1 MSRVGVLGAGG
12 RMGAAVAAAVLAD
25 PALTFA
31 GAVETAGH
39 PAVGAMLGGLPI
51 GVDAAVLAGLSDVLI
66 DFTVPAALAA
76 NLAAARAGRAAIV
89 VGTTGLDAADHAAID
104 YAARDI
110 AVLQTA
116 NTSVGVAVLARL
128 VAAAAAALPDWD
140 IDILDLHHRAKRDA
154 PSGTA
159 LMLGAAAA
167 RARGTTLAAVR
178 DRPRD
183 GAPGGIGFAALRG
196 GSVAGDHMV
205 LLAGD
210 GERIELH
217 HKVEG
222 RDLFAAGAVR
232 AAAWLAR
239 CPPGRYTMD
248 DVLGDDALGNDALRD
263 DALRDDA
270 PGDEVLVDKVLGR
283 DVLAT

>member
-1 MSRVGVLGAGG
+1 MSRIGVLGAGG

-25 PALTFA
+25 AALILA
-31 GAVETAGH
+31 GAVETVGH
-39 PAVGAMLGGLPI
+39 PAIGAAIGDTTI
-51 GVDAAVLAGLSDVLI
+51 GVDAAALAGISDVLI

-76 NLAAARAGRAAIV
+76 NLAAARAGHAAIV
-89 VGTTGLDAADHAAID
+89 IGTTGLGPEDDAAID
-104 YAARDI
+104 RAARDI

-128 VAAAAAALPDWD
+128 VATAAAALDWD

-159 LMLGAAAA
+159 LMLGTVAA

-178 DRPRD
+178 DRPRTV
-183 GAPGGIGFAALRG
+183 APGGIGFAALRG
-196 GSVAGDHMV
+196 GSAAGDHMV
-205 LLAGD
+205 LFAGD

-217 HKVEG
+217 HKAEG

-232 AAAWLAR
+232 AAAWLAGR
-239 CPPGRYTMD
+239 APGRYTMD
-248 DVLGDDALGNDALRD
+248 DVLGA
-263 DALRDDA
+263 
-270 PGDEVLVDKVLGR
+270 
-283 DVLAT
+283 

>member
-1 MSRVGVLGAGG
+1 MSRIGVLGAGG

-25 PALTFA
+25 AASILA
-31 GAVETAGH
+31 GGVETVGH
-39 PAVGAMLGGLPI
+39 PAI
-51 GVDAAVLAGLSDVLI
+51 GVAIGDTTIGADAAALAGMSDVLI

-76 NLAAARAGRAAIV
+76 NLAAARAGHAAIV
-89 VGTTGLDAADHAAID
+89 IGTTGLGPEDDAAID
-104 YAARDI
+104 RAARDI

-128 VAAAAAALPDWD
+128 VATAAAALDWD

-159 LMLGAAAA
+159 LMLGAVAA

-178 DRPRD
+178 DRPRTT
-183 GAPGGIGFAALRG
+183 APGGISFAALRG
-196 GSVAGDHMV
+196 GSAAGDHMV

-217 HKVEG
+217 HKAEG

-232 AAAWLAR
+232 AAAWLAGR
-239 CPPGRYTMD
+239 APGRYTMD
-248 DVLGDDALGNDALRD
+248 DVLGA
-263 DALRDDA
+263 
-270 PGDEVLVDKVLGR
+270 
-283 DVLAT
+283 

>member
-25 PALTFA
+25 PALTLA

-39 PAVGAMLGGLPI
+39 PAVGATVGGLTI
-51 GVDAAVLAGLSDVLI
+51 GVDAATLAGLSDVLI

-76 NLAAARAGRAAIV
+76 NLAAACAGHAAILI
-89 VGTTGLDAADHAAID
+89 GTTGLGPDHHAAID
-104 YAARDI
+104 RAARDI

-116 NTSVGVAVLARL
+116 NTSIGVAVLARL

-178 DRPRD
+178 DLPRHE
-183 GAPGGIGFAALRG
+183 APGGIGFAALRG
-196 GSVAGDHMV
+196 GSAAGEHMV

-217 HKVEG
+217 HKAEG

-232 AAAWLAR
+232 AAAWLVGRA
-239 CPPGRYTMD
+239 PGRYTMD
-248 DVLGDDALGNDALRD
+248 DVLGDD
-263 DALRDDA
+263 
-270 PGDEVLVDKVLGR
+270 
-283 DVLAT
+283 VLAT

>member
-1 MSRVGVLGAGG
+1 MSRIGVLGAGG

-25 PALTFA
+25 AALILA
-31 GAVETAGH
+31 GAVETVGH
-39 PAVGAMLGGLPI
+39 PAIGVAIGHTTI
-51 GVDAAVLAGLSDVLI
+51 GVDAAALAGMSDVLI
-66 DFTVPAALAA
+66 DFTVPEALAA
-76 NLAAARAGRAAIV
+76 NLAAARAGHAAIV
-89 VGTTGLDAADHAAID
+89 IGTTGLGPEDDAAID
-104 YAARDI
+104 RAARDI

-159 LMLGAAAA
+159 LMLGAVAA

-178 DRPRD
+178 DRPRTD
-183 GAPGGIGFAALRG
+183 APGGIGFAALRG
-196 GSVAGDHMV
+196 GSAAGDHMV

-217 HKVEG
+217 HKAEG

-232 AAAWLAR
+232 AAAWLAGR
-239 CPPGRYTMD
+239 APGRYTMD
-248 DVLGDDALGNDALRD
+248 DVLGA
-263 DALRDDA
+263 
-270 PGDEVLVDKVLGR
+270 
-283 DVLAT
+283 

>member
-25 PALTFA
+25 PALTLA

-39 PAVGAMLGGLPI
+39 PAVGATVGATVGGLTI
-51 GVDAAVLAGLSDVLI
+51 GVDAATLAGLSDVLI

-76 NLAAARAGRAAIV
+76 NLAAARAGHAAILI
-89 VGTTGLDAADHAAID
+89 GTTGLGPDHHAAID
-104 YAARDI
+104 RAARDI

-159 LMLGAAAA
+159 LILGAAAA
-167 RARGTTLAAVR
+167 QARGTTLAAVC
-178 DRPRD
+178 DLPRHE
-183 GAPGGIGFAALRG
+183 APGGIGFAALRG
-196 GSVAGDHMV
+196 GSAAGEHMV

-217 HKVEG
+217 HKAEG

-232 AAAWLAR
+232 AAAWLVGRA
-239 CPPGRYTMD
+239 PGRYTMD
-248 DVLGDDALGNDALRD
+248 DVLGDDV
-263 DALRDDA
+263 
-270 PGDEVLVDKVLGR
+270 PGG